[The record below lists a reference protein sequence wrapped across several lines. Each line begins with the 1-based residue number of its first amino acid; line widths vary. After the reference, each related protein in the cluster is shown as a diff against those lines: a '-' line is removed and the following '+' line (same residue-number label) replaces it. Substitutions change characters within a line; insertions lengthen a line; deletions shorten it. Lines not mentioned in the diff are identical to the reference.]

1 MNTRIKYIIR
11 TTYNQV
17 LRLALNLLL
26 PIAFGIS
33 FSISSCEKLVV
44 VPPPTNSIAENNV
57 YTNDATAIS
66 VLTALYSSMNAKDI
80 NPIQGTGSI
89 ALYTGLSS
97 DEFTLYSGITDPTH
111 IAYYVNALQVNILP
125 GSGSDHWAPLYNNV
139 FKCNAAIEG
148 LGASTGLTPAVKQ
161 QLLGEAK
168 FMRAFYYFYL
178 VNLYGDVPLPLTT
191 DPKVN
196 SLLARTPKA
205 QVYQQM
211 IADLKDAQNL
221 LSTNY
226 LDATLLSTTTERVR
240 PTEWA
245 ADALLARVYLYSGD
259 WINAEAQA
267 TAVIN
272 NASLYSL
279 VALNSVFLKN
289 SQEAIW
295 QLQPTDINFNTTEA
309 RALVIPATGPS
320 TGGVVD
326 NPVYLSANLLKS
338 FEPGDQRGVY
348 GNWVDTVSF
357 QPTST
362 TYDTV
367 VFPYKYKVN
376 TSPGV
381 TSASGMTEYFMML
394 RLGEQ
399 YLIRTEARAQQNNI
413 GGAQSDLNIIRTRAG
428 LSNTSAGD
436 QASLLTAILHERQ
449 VELFSEWGHRWF
461 DLKRTGNVDA
471 VMSVITPQKAGGA
484 PWNSYQQLY
493 PLPLSDLQQAPN
505 LVQNSGY

>member
-1 MNTRIKYIIR
+1 MIHHTKKIFQGVFRSM
-11 TTYNQV
+11 
-17 LRLALNLLL
+17 LNFIFLMAAG
-26 PIAFGIS
+26 IAFGIS
-33 FSISSCEKLVV
+33 SCKKLVE
-44 VPPPTNSIAENNV
+44 VPPPTDAIAENNV

-66 VLTALYSSMNAKDI
+66 VLTALYSSMNVKDI
-80 NPIQGTGSI
+80 NPVQGTGSI
-89 ALYTGLSS
+89 ALYTGMSS
-97 DEFTLYSGITDPTH
+97 DEFTLYSGITDQTSL
-111 IAYYVNALQVNILP
+111 AYYQNALQVNVPP
-125 GSGSDHWAPLYNNV
+125 GSGSSHWAPLYNYI

-148 LGASTGLTPAVKQ
+148 LNASTGLTPVVKQ

-168 FMRAFYYFYL
+168 FVRAFFYFYL
-178 VNLYGDVPLPLTT
+178 VNLYGDVPLALTT

-196 SLLARTPKA
+196 TQLARAPKA

-226 LDATLLSTTTERVR
+226 LDASLLSTTTERVR
-240 PTEWA
+240 PTQWA
-245 ADALLARVYLYSGD
+245 ADGLLARIFLYTGD
-259 WINAEAQA
+259 WVNAEAQA

-272 NASLYSL
+272 NATLFSL

-309 RALVIPATGPS
+309 QTLVIPATGPS
-320 TGGVVD
+320 TGAFID
-326 NPVYLSANLLKS
+326 NPVYLSSNLLKS

-357 QPTST
+357 QATTT
-362 TYDTV
+362 TYDTI

-381 TSASGMTEYFMML
+381 ASATDMTEYFMML

-399 YLIRTEARAQQNNI
+399 YLIRAESRAEQNNI
-413 GGAQSDLNIIRTRAG
+413 AGAQSDLNNIRIRAG
-428 LSNTSAGD
+428 LSNTTVGD
-436 QASLLTAILHERQ
+436 QASLLGAILHERQ
-449 VELFSEWGHRWF
+449 VELFSEWGNRWF
-461 DLKRTGNVDA
+461 DLKRTGNIDV

-484 PWNSYQQLY
+484 QWNSYQQLY

-505 LVQNSGY
+505 LAQNAGY